1 MVKIVEN
8 YGGNGYMI
16 NWFRMKKQEIQFK
29 LLFYSY
35 ANVMI
40 LRKSDLVHIGLGLLE
55 SCKDKSPDEIKKEFI
70 QTIAET
76 ANKNNT
82 VNLLKEKDAEIEDLK
97 VHVETLSKAY
107 DKLSAE
113 KKNG

>member
-1 MVKIVEN
+1 
-8 YGGNGYMI
+8 MI

-40 LRKSDLVHIGLGLLE
+40 LRKSDIVTIGLGLLD
-55 SCKDKSPDEIKKEFI
+55 SCKDKNPEDIKKEFI

-82 VNLLKEKDAEIEDLK
+82 VNLLKDKDTEIEDLK
-97 VHVETLSKAY
+97 VQIEALSKAY

-113 KKNG
+113 KK